1 MNERRCLWVLAHKGY
16 MVDALQWLSA
26 ASYLLADPGRMEDV
40 VCCSGPPFELNFPL
54 STAIISKYDE
64 Q

>member
-1 MNERRCLWVLAHKGY
+1 MSNAVCGFLAHIGLA
-16 MVDALQWLSA
+16 DALQWLSA
-26 ASYLLADPGRMEDV
+26 ASDLLADPGRMEDV